1 LAYDFN
7 QARWFRAL
15 RNALL
20 GFDSWIDS
28 TFFTLSAD
36 TAGLWRN
43 FSGFMER
50 FHVRGASRVAVELA
64 CEGLTLGVFGGLILV
79 VLAQPAFR
87 LTASGDW
94 LKKTDLAVTFQDRF
108 GKEVGRRGI
117 LHDDAVT
124 LDQYP
129 DYVVQAVLSTEDRRF
144 YDHWGVDPIGLGRAL
159 TVNARSSGVV
169 QGGSTLTQQL
179 AKNLFLSNER
189 TLTRKIN
196 EAFLAFWLES
206 HLSKKQILQL
216 YLDRAY
222 MGGGTFG
229 IQAASQFYFGRSV
242 KDVSLA
248 QAAMLAGLFKAPTKF
263 APHVNLPAAR
273 ARALDVLNNMV
284 VAGYLRE
291 NQIADA
297 QRNPASPVDRSAEAS
312 TPDWYLDWAFN
323 EIKALA
329 ESGKLGPDRVFTVRT
344 ALDSSLQKKAE
355 TTIDEMLRES
365 GAAFHA
371 KQGATI
377 VLEPLGAV
385 RALVGGRDYG
395 ASQFNRATDAQ
406 RQPGSSFK
414 PYVYLTALMSGKFT
428 PQTTVVDAPICIGN
442 WCPKNYKGSYAG
454 SMPLWN
460 ALAHSLNTVA
470 VRLSIAI
477 GDGRPKEGRAR
488 IIATA
493 RRLGV
498 TAPLPDTQS
507 LPLGADEVSPMD
519 QATAYAAFANGGKRI
534 KPFAALEIFNSRGE
548 LIYTHD
554 RDGDQPQQVVEP
566 RFINDL
572 VWMMTQVVEQGTGR
586 RAALDGVKVAG
597 KTGTTNEYKDAWF
610 CGYTGNFVGIVWYG
624 NDDDL
629 PMEKMTGGTLPAA
642 TWHDIM
648 QFAHSGVD
656 LKPLPGSTL
665 VAEQGPVVQLT
676 NTAGAQTLKVR
687 EQLSKKSSEAL
698 GSIENLMKTTAEKHG
713 ALDLTRPSRYASAE
727 SATAFARRRDA
738 IVDLR

>member
-1 LAYDFN
+1 LALDIRN
-7 QARWFRAL
+7 ARWFRVA

-20 GFDSWIDS
+20 ASDSWIDS
-28 TFFTLSAD
+28 SLYAASVRS
-36 TAGLWRN
+36 GEMWRD

-50 FHVRGASRVAVELA
+50 FHVRGATRVAVELV
-64 CEGLTLGVFGGLILV
+64 CEVLTLGAFGGMIML

-87 LTASGDW
+87 LTGAGDW
-94 LKKTDLAVTFQDRF
+94 LKKTDLAVTFQDRY
-108 GKEVGRRGI
+108 GREVGRRGI

-129 DYVVQAVLSTEDRRF
+129 DYVVQAVLATEDRRF
-144 YDHWGVDPIGLGRAL
+144 FDHWGVDPIGLARAL

-196 EAFLAFWLES
+196 EAFLSFWLES
-206 HLSKKQILQL
+206 HLSKRQILQL

-222 MGGGTFG
+222 MGGGAFG

-242 KDVSLA
+242 KDVTRA
-248 QAAMLAGLFKAPTKF
+248 QAAMLARLFKAPTKF

-273 ARALDVLNNMV
+273 ARANDVLHNMV

-291 NQIADA
+291 NQIAEA
-297 QRNPASPVDRSAEAS
+297 QRNPASAIDRSAEAS
-312 TPDWYLDWAFN
+312 SPDWYLDWAFN

-329 ESGKLGPDRVFTVRT
+329 DAGKLGGERVVTVRT
-344 ALDSSLQKKAE
+344 ALDSGLQQKAE
-355 TTIDEMLRES
+355 TTIDDMLRQS
-365 GAAFHA
+365 GPSFHA
-371 KQGATI
+371 KQGATV

-395 ASQFNRATDAQ
+395 ASQFNRATDAL

-428 PQTTVVDAPICIGN
+428 PQTTVVDAPICIVN
-442 WCPKNYKGSYAG
+442 WCPKNYGGSYAG
-454 SMPLWN
+454 SMPMWN

-477 GDGRPKEGRAR
+477 GDGNPKLGRAK

-519 QATAYAAFANGGKRI
+519 QATAYSAFANGGNRI
-534 KPFAALEIFNSRGE
+534 KPYAALEIFNSRGE
-548 LIYTHD
+548 TIYTHD
-554 RDGDQPQQVVEP
+554 RDGEQPQPAIEQHY
-566 RFINDL
+566 INDL

-586 RAALDGVKVAG
+586 RAALDGIKVAG

-624 NDDDL
+624 NDDGQ

-648 QFAHSGVD
+648 QYAHSGVD
-656 LKPLPGSTL
+656 LKPLPGL
-665 VAEQGPVVQLT
+665 ALQAETGPIVQLS
-676 NTAGAQTLKVR
+676 TAAGEQAPKRR
-687 EQLSKKSSEAL
+687 EQLPKKSSEAL
-698 GSIENLMKTTAEKHG
+698 GSIETLMQSAADRRVE
-713 ALDLTRPSRYASAE
+713 LDRPGQDFVNSIP
-727 SATAFARRRDA
+727 RRPA
-738 IVDLR
+738 VVEFH

>member
-28 TFFTLSAD
+28 TFFTLSTD

-43 FSGFMER
+43 FSSFMER
-50 FHVRGASRVAVELA
+50 FHVRGASRVVVELA

-144 YDHWGVDPIGLGRAL
+144 YDHWGVDPVGLGRAL

-206 HLSKKQILQL
+206 HLNKKQILQL

-291 NQIADA
+291 NQIAEA

-323 EIKALA
+323 EIKALS

-365 GAAFHA
+365 GPAFHA

-395 ASQFNRATDAQ
+395 VSQFNRATDAQ

-428 PQTTVVDAPICIGN
+428 PQTTVVDAPICLGN

-454 SMPLWN
+454 SMPMWN

-477 GDGRPKEGRAR
+477 GDGDAKKGRAR

-493 RRLGV
+493 RRLGL

-519 QATAYAAFANGGKRI
+519 QATGYAAFANGGKRI
-534 KPFAALEIFNSRGE
+534 KPYAALEIVNSRGE

-554 RDGDQPQQVVEP
+554 RDGEQPQQVIDP
-566 RFINDL
+566 RNINDL
-572 VWMMTQVVEQGTGR
+572 VFMMTQVVEQGTGR
-586 RAALDGVKVAG
+586 RAILDGVKVAG

-624 NDDDL
+624 NDDDQ

-665 VAEQGPVVQLT
+665 IAEQGPVVQLT
-676 NTAGAQTLKVR
+676 NNAGAQTLKVR

-698 GSIENLMKTTAEKHG
+698 GSIENLMKATAEKHG
-713 ALDLTRPSRYASAE
+713 ALDLMRPSRYAAADPAE
-727 SATAFARRRDA
+727 AFARRRGA

>member
-1 LAYDFN
+1 LALDIRN
-7 QARWFRAL
+7 ARWFRAA
-15 RNALL
+15 RNAMLA
-20 GFDSWIDS
+20 FDSWIDS
-28 TFFTLSAD
+28 SLYAASVKS
-36 TAGLWRN
+36 GELWRD

-50 FHVRGASRVAVELA
+50 FHVRGATRAAVEVA
-64 CEGLTLGVFGGLILV
+64 CEVLTLGAFGGIIML

-87 LTASGDW
+87 RTEAGDW
-94 LKKTDLAVTFQDRF
+94 LKKTDLAVTFQDRY
-108 GKEVGRRGI
+108 GREVGRRGI

-129 DYVVQAVLSTEDRRF
+129 DYVVQAVLATEDRRF
-144 YDHWGVDPIGLGRAL
+144 FEHWGVDPIGLARAL

-189 TLTRKIN
+189 TLTRKVN
-196 EAFLAFWLES
+196 EAFLSFWLES
-206 HLSKKQILQL
+206 HLSKRQILQL

-222 MGGGTFG
+222 MGGGAFG

-242 KDVSLA
+242 KDVTLA

-273 ARALDVLNNMV
+273 ARANDVLNNLV

-291 NQIADA
+291 NQIAEA
-297 QRNPASPVDRSAEAS
+297 QRTPASAIDRSAEANS
-312 TPDWYLDWAFN
+312 PDWYLDWAFN

-329 ESGKLGPDRVFTVRT
+329 DAGKLGAERVVTART
-344 ALDSSLQKKAE
+344 ALDSGLQQKAE
-355 TTIDEMLRES
+355 TTIDDMLRQS
-365 GAAFHA
+365 GPTFHA
-371 KQGATI
+371 KQGATVI
-377 VLEPLGAV
+377 LEPLGAV

-395 ASQFNRATDAQ
+395 ASQFNRATDAL

-428 PQTTVVDAPICIGN
+428 PQTTVVDAPICIVN
-442 WCPKNYKGSYAG
+442 WCPKNYGGSYAG
-454 SMPLWN
+454 SMPMWN

-477 GDGRPKEGRAR
+477 GDGNPKLGRAK

-507 LPLGADEVSPMD
+507 LPLGADEVRPMD
-519 QATAYAAFANGGKRI
+519 QATAYSAFANGGKRI
-534 KPFAALEIFNSRGE
+534 KPYAALEIFNSRGE
-548 LIYTHD
+548 TIYTHD
-554 RDGDQPQQVVEP
+554 RDGEQPQPAIEP
-566 RFINDL
+566 HYINDL

-586 RAALDGVKVAG
+586 RAALDGIKVAG

-624 NDDDL
+624 NDDGQ

-648 QFAHSGVD
+648 QYAHSGVD
-656 LKPLPGSTL
+656 LKPLPGL
-665 VAEQGPVVQLT
+665 PLMAETGPIVQLT
-676 NTAGAQTLKVR
+676 TAAGEQAPKRR
-687 EQLSKKSSEAL
+687 EQLPKKASEAL
-698 GSIENLMKTTAEKHG
+698 GSIEILMQSTADRRVE
-713 ALDLTRPSRYASAE
+713 LDRPGKDYADSAP
-727 SATAFARRRDA
+727 RGPG
-738 IVDLR
+738 IVDFH

>member
-1 LAYDFN
+1 LAFDMSN
-7 QARWFRAL
+7 ARWFRAA

-20 GFDSWIDS
+20 AFDSWIDS
-28 TFFTLSAD
+28 SLY
-36 TAGLWRN
+36 TASVKSGELWRD

-50 FHVRGASRVAVELA
+50 FHVRGATRAAVEVA
-64 CEGLTLGVFGGLILV
+64 CEVLTLGVFGGIIML

-87 LTASGDW
+87 LTGAGDW
-94 LKKTDLAVTFQDRF
+94 LKKSDLAVTFQDRY
-108 GKEVGRRGI
+108 GREVGRRGI

-129 DYVVQAVLSTEDRRF
+129 DYVVQAVLATEDRRF
-144 YDHWGVDPIGLGRAL
+144 FEHWGVDPIGLARAL

-189 TLTRKIN
+189 TLTRKVN
-196 EAFLAFWLES
+196 EAFLSFWLES
-206 HLSKKQILQL
+206 HLSKREILQL

-222 MGGGTFG
+222 MGGGAFG

-242 KDVSLA
+242 KDVTLA

-273 ARALDVLNNMV
+273 ARANDVLNNMV
-284 VAGYLRE
+284 AAGYLRE
-291 NQIADA
+291 NQIAEA
-297 QRNPASPVDRSAEAS
+297 QRSPASAIDRSAEAS
-312 TPDWYLDWAFN
+312 SPDWYLDWAFN

-329 ESGKLGPDRVFTVRT
+329 DAGKLGGERVVTVRT
-344 ALDSSLQKKAE
+344 ALDSGLQQKAE
-355 TTIDEMLRES
+355 TTIDDMLRQS
-365 GAAFHA
+365 GPTFHA
-371 KQGATI
+371 KQGATVI
-377 VLEPLGAV
+377 LEPLGAV

-395 ASQFNRATDAQ
+395 ASQFNRATDAL

-428 PQTTVVDAPICIGN
+428 PQTTVVDAPICIAN
-442 WCPKNYKGSYAG
+442 WCPKNYGGSYAG

-477 GDGRPKEGRAR
+477 GDGNPKIGRAK

-519 QATAYAAFANGGKRI
+519 QATAYSAFANGGKRI
-534 KPFAALEIFNSRGE
+534 KPYAALEIFNSHGE
-548 LIYTHD
+548 RIYSHD
-554 RDGDQPQQVVEP
+554 RDGDQPQPAIESHY
-566 RFINDL
+566 INDL

-586 RAALDGVKVAG
+586 RAALDGIKVAG

-624 NDDDL
+624 NDDGQ

-648 QFAHSGVD
+648 QYAHSGVD
-656 LKPLPGSTL
+656 LKPLPGL
-665 VAEQGPVVQLT
+665 QLIAETGPIVQLT
-676 NTAGAQTLKVR
+676 TAAGEQAQKRR
-687 EQLSKKSSEAL
+687 EQLPKKSSEAL
-698 GSIENLMKTTAEKHG
+698 GSIEILMQSTADRHVG
-713 ALDLTRPSRYASAE
+713 LDQTGQNFVD
-727 SATAFARRRDA
+727 SATRRPA
-738 IVDLR
+738 IEFH

>member
-1 LAYDFN
+1 LAFDIRNAAWYK
-7 QARWFRAL
+7 AA

-20 GFDSWIDS
+20 AFDSWIDS
-28 TFFTLSAD
+28 SLYG
-36 TAGLWRN
+36 AGVGAGEKWRD

-50 FHVRGASRVAVELA
+50 FHVRGATRVAVELA
-64 CEGLTLGVFGGLILV
+64 CEVLTLSVFAGLAMV

-87 LTASGDW
+87 LTEAGDW
-94 LKKTDLAVTFQDRF
+94 LKKTDLAVTFQDRY
-108 GKEVGRRGI
+108 GREVGRRGI

-129 DYVVQAVLSTEDRRF
+129 DYVVQAVLATEDRRF
-144 YDHWGVDPIGLGRAL
+144 FDHWGVDPIGLARAL
-159 TVNARSSGVV
+159 TVNARASGVV

-189 TLTRKIN
+189 TITRKIN
-196 EAFLAFWLES
+196 EAFLSFWLET
-206 HLSKKQILQL
+206 HLSKRQILQL

-222 MGGGTFG
+222 MGGGAFG
-229 IQAASQFYFGRSV
+229 IQAASQFYFGKSV
-242 KDVSLA
+242 KDVTLA

-273 ARALDVLNNMV
+273 ARANEVLENLV
-284 VAGYLRE
+284 AAGYLHE
-291 NQIADA
+291 NQIAEA
-297 QRNPASPVDRSAEAS
+297 QRNPASPIDRGAEAAS
-312 TPDWYLDWAFN
+312 SPDWYLDWAFN

-329 ESGKLGPDRVFTVRT
+329 DAGKLGGERVVTART
-344 ALDSSLQKKAE
+344 ALDSGLQKKAE
-355 TTIDEMLRES
+355 TTIDEMLRQS
-365 GAAFHA
+365 GPTFHA

-395 ASQFNRATDAQ
+395 ASQFNRATDAL

-428 PQTTVVDAPICIGN
+428 PQTTVVDAPICIVN
-442 WCPKNYKGSYAG
+442 WCPKNYGGSYSG
-454 SMPLWN
+454 SMPMWN

-477 GDGRPKEGRAR
+477 GDGNPKLGRAR

-519 QATAYAAFANGGKRI
+519 QATAYSAFANGGKRV
-534 KPFAALEIFNSRGE
+534 KPYAAMEIFNSRGE
-548 LIYTHD
+548 RIYSHD
-554 RDGDQPQQVVEP
+554 RDAEPPQQVIDPKPIEE
-566 RFINDL
+566 L

-586 RAALDGVKVAG
+586 RAALEGIKVAG

-610 CGYTGNFVGIVWYG
+610 CGYTGNFVGVVWYG
-624 NDDDL
+624 NDDGQ

-648 QFAHSGVD
+648 QYAHSGVD
-656 LKPLPGSTL
+656 LKPLPGQAL
-665 VAEQGPVVQLT
+665 IAEKAPAAQENVATGYETP
-676 NTAGAQTLKVR
+676 KRR
-687 EQLSKKSSEAL
+687 EQLPAKTTETL
-698 GSIENLMKTTAEKHG
+698 GAIEFLMKAG
-713 ALDLTRPSRYASAE
+713 ADRRVELTPPTNHPADA
-727 SATAFARRRDA
+727 AGRR
-738 IVDLR
+738 

>member
-1 LAYDFN
+1 LAYDFRK
-7 QARWFRAL
+7 ARWFIFL

-20 GFDSWIDS
+20 GLDSWIDS
-28 TFFTLSAD
+28 TFYSLSVDSAE
-36 TAGLWRN
+36 LWRS
-43 FSGFMER
+43 FAAFTER
-50 FHVRGASRVAVELA
+50 FHARGATRVAVEVL
-64 CEGLTLGVFGGLILV
+64 CEGMTLAVFGGLLMV

-94 LKKTDLAVTFQDRF
+94 LKKADLAVTFQDRY

-129 DYVVQAVLSTEDRRF
+129 DYVVQAVLATEDRRF

-206 HLSKKQILQL
+206 HLTKKQILQL

-242 KDVSLA
+242 KDVTLP

-273 ARALDVLNNMV
+273 ARANDVLNNMV

-291 NQIADA
+291 NQIAEA
-297 QRNPASPVDRSAEAS
+297 QRNPASPVDRGADAS

-329 ESGKLGPDRVFTVRT
+329 DANKLGKDRVFTVRL
-344 ALDSSLQKKAE
+344 ALDSALQKKAE
-355 TTIDEMLRES
+355 TTIDAMLRES
-365 GAAFHA
+365 GPSFHA
-371 KQGATI
+371 HQGAAI

-395 ASQFNRATDAQ
+395 TSQFNRATDAQ

-428 PQTTVVDAPICIGN
+428 PQTTVVDAPICLGN
-442 WCPKNYKGSYAG
+442 WCPKNYGGSYSG
-454 SMPLWN
+454 SMPMWN

-470 VRLSIAI
+470 VRLSVAI
-477 GDGRPKEGRAR
+477 GDGDAKKGRAR

-519 QATAYAAFANGGKRI
+519 QATGYAAFANGGKRI
-534 KPFAALEIFNSRGE
+534 KPYAALEIFNSHGD
-548 LIYTHD
+548 LIYAHD
-554 RDGDQPQQVVEP
+554 RDGEQPQQVVDP
-566 RFINDL
+566 RNINDL
-572 VWMMTQVVEQGTGR
+572 VFMMTQVVQQGTGR
-586 RAALDGVKVAG
+586 RAQLDGIQVAG

-610 CGYTGNFVGIVWYG
+610 CGYTGNFVGVVWYG

-656 LKPLPGSTL
+656 LKPLPGQGLT
-665 VAEQGPVVQLT
+665 AEQGPIVQLT
-676 NTAGAQTLKVR
+676 GGDGGQTLKVR

-698 GSIENLMKTTAEKHG
+698 GSIENLMKSSSEKHG
-713 ALDLTRPSRYASAE
+713 ALDLRGPSRYAAIE
-727 SATAFARRRDA
+727 PAAAFGRRPAA